1 MMTEPREKVAGLILA
16 AGISS
21 RMGKTKQLLKI
32 GGKTLA
38 ERVLGEA
45 LKSNLD
51 EVVLVLGYRAE
62 AVRQV
67 LSPSVKDAKVRVVEN
82 RHYREGMGS
91 SIRVGLGAVEESAAH
106 VMIILADMP
115 HINAEIINL
124 LLLEYLASGKS
135 LGAVS
140 VRGRRS
146 HPVILGRERFGVLRE
161 LKGDVGAR
169 RLFDAFKDEICLVEG
184 PAAYDDLD
192 LDTPEDYRKAL
203 SEAPES

>member
-1 MMTEPREKVAGLILA
+1 
-16 AGISS
+16 
-21 RMGKTKQLLKI
+21 MGKAKQLLKV

-62 AVRQV
+62 AVRHV
-67 LSPSVKDAKVRVVEN
+67 LSAALKDAKVRIVEN
-82 RHYREGMGS
+82 RHYREGMSS
-91 SIRVGLGAVEESAAH
+91 SIRVGLGAVEDHAEH
-106 VMIILADMP
+106 VMILLADMP

-146 HPVILGRERFGVLRE
+146 HPVILGRERFGVLRK

-169 RLFDAFKDEICLVEG
+169 ALFDAFKDEICLVEG
-184 PAAYDDLD
+184 PPAYDDLD
-192 LDTPEDYRKAL
+192 LDTPEDYRQAL
-203 SEAPES
+203 LEIPES